1 MNFEFTIEET
11 NVIMSALGRAPY
23 EAVFQLV
30 EKIRTQAGPQ
40 LPANVTAPPQ
50 MPDPNFAGPVPV
62 ANQNY
67 INTIEALAVLQ
78 RNPNDSIN

>member
-40 LPANVTAPPQ
+40 LPANVTAPAQ

-62 ANQNY
+62 AN
-67 INTIEALAVLQ
+67 
-78 RNPNDSIN
+78 

>member
-40 LPANVTAPPQ
+40 LPANNPAP
-50 MPDPNFAGPVPV
+50 MPDPNFAGPAVPV
-62 ANQNY
+62 AN
-67 INTIEALAVLQ
+67 
-78 RNPNDSIN
+78 

>member
-1 MNFEFTIEET
+1 
-11 NVIMSALGRAPY
+11 MSALGRAPY

-40 LPANVTAPPQ
+40 LPANVTAPAP

-62 ANQNY
+62 A
-67 INTIEALAVLQ
+67 T
-78 RNPNDSIN
+78 